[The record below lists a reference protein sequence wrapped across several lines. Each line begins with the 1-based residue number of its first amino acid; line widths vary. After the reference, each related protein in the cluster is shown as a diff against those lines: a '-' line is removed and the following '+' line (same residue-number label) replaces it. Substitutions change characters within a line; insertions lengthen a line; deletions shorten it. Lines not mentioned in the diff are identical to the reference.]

1 MKVAYIRVSTV
12 EQNTAR
18 QEEAMKGLGIEKI
31 FIEKVSAK
39 DTNRPQLLSM
49 IDFIREGDIVY
60 VESFS
65 RLARSTEDLLN
76 IVKEIQ
82 EKGASIVS
90 LKEGF
95 DLTTP
100 TGKLMLTMM
109 GAIATFERE
118 VMLERQ
124 REGIAIAKAEG
135 KYKGRKK
142 IEITPEFV
150 EAYKKY
156 MNRELTVT
164 NAIKELGIKSRTTW
178 YKLVDEYKNKQ
189 EQQGVQVEEIQTEL
203 PEEPVVL
210 FDGNEAVKVQQKK
223 LNLENKELKKE
234 VSGEW
239 IALAMIKLTKKI
251 KSMLGINILDKDCGA
266 SKIERRITEI
276 SIEYVFIYEGK
287 TYMFE
292 YLRNLDE
299 IEISTLEERL
309 K

>member
-1 MKVAYIRVSTV
+1 MKVAYIRVSTI

-18 QEEAMKGLGIEKI
+18 QEEAMKGMGIEKT
-31 FIEKVSAK
+31 FIEKASAK

-49 IDFIREGDIVY
+49 IDFIREGDVVY

-76 IVKEIQ
+76 IVKSIQ
-82 EKGASIVS
+82 EKGATIIS
-90 LKEGF
+90 LKENF
-95 DLTTP
+95 DLSTP

-109 GAIATFERE
+109 GAISTFERE

-135 KYKGRKK
+135 KYKGRRK
-142 IEITPEFV
+142 IEITPAFV

-164 NAIKELGIKSRTTW
+164 DAIKELGIKSRTTW
-178 YKLVDEYKNKQ
+178 YKLVEEYKAQQ
-189 EQQGVQVEEIQTEL
+189 EHQVEQVEEE
-203 PEEPVVL
+203 
-210 FDGNEAVKVQQKK
+210 KK
-223 LNLENKELKKE
+223 QDLE
-234 VSGEW
+234 EW
-239 IALAMIKLTKKI
+239 IVPAMTKLTKRI
-251 KSMLGINILDKDCGA
+251 KKDLGINILDKKCGA
-266 SKIERRITEI
+266 TKINRTMTDI
-276 SIEYVFIYEGK
+276 SIEYVFEYEGK

-292 YLRNLDE
+292 YLRNLDK
-299 IEISTLEERL
+299 IEVSILQ

>member
-1 MKVAYIRVSTV
+1 MKVAYIRVSTI

-18 QEEAMKGLGIEKI
+18 QEEAMKGMGIEKT
-31 FIEKVSAK
+31 FIEKASAK

-49 IDFIREGDIVY
+49 IDFIREGDVVY

-76 IVKEIQ
+76 IVKSIQ
-82 EKGASIVS
+82 EKGATIIS
-90 LKEGF
+90 LKENF
-95 DLTTP
+95 DLSTP

-109 GAIATFERE
+109 GAISTFERE

-135 KYKGRKK
+135 KYKGRRK

-164 NAIKELGIKSRTTW
+164 DAIKELGIKSRTTW
-178 YKLVDEYKNKQ
+178 YKLVEEYKAQQEEAQQEHQGEQVGEEKKQ
-189 EQQGVQVEEIQTEL
+189 
-203 PEEPVVL
+203 
-210 FDGNEAVKVQQKK
+210 D
-223 LNLENKELKKE
+223 LE
-234 VSGEW
+234 EW
-239 IALAMIKLTKKI
+239 IVPAMTKLTKRI
-251 KSMLGINILDKDCGA
+251 KKDLGINILDKECGA
-266 SKIERRITEI
+266 TKINRTMTDT
-276 SIEYVFIYEGK
+276 SIEYVFEYEGK

-292 YLRNLDE
+292 YLRNLDK
-299 IEISTLEERL
+299 IEVSILQ

>member
-1 MKVAYIRVSTV
+1 MKVAYIRVSTI

-18 QEEAMKGLGIEKI
+18 QEEAMKGMGIEKT
-31 FIEKVSAK
+31 FIEKASAK

-49 IDFIREGDIVY
+49 IDFIREGDVVY

-76 IVKEIQ
+76 IVKSIQ
-82 EKGASIVS
+82 EKGATIIS
-90 LKEGF
+90 LKEKF
-95 DLTTP
+95 DLSTP

-109 GAIATFERE
+109 GAISTFERE

-135 KYKGRKK
+135 KYKGRRK
-142 IEITPEFV
+142 IEITPAFV

-164 NAIKELGIKSRTTW
+164 DAIKELGIKSRTTW
-178 YKLVDEYKNKQ
+178 YKLVEEYKAQQ
-189 EQQGVQVEEIQTEL
+189 EHQVEQVEEE
-203 PEEPVVL
+203 
-210 FDGNEAVKVQQKK
+210 KK
-223 LNLENKELKKE
+223 QDLE
-234 VSGEW
+234 EW
-239 IALAMIKLTKKI
+239 IVPAMTKLTKRI
-251 KSMLGINILDKDCGA
+251 KKDLGINILDKKCGA
-266 SKIERRITEI
+266 TKINRTMTDI
-276 SIEYVFIYEGK
+276 SIEYVFDYEGK

-292 YLRNLDE
+292 YLRNLDK
-299 IEISTLEERL
+299 IEVSILQ

>member
-1 MKVAYIRVSTV
+1 MKVAYIRVSTI

-18 QEEAMKGLGIEKI
+18 QEEAMEEIGIEKT
-31 FIEKVSAK
+31 FIEKASAK

-49 IDFIREGDIVY
+49 IDFIREGDVVY

-76 IVKEIQ
+76 IVKSIQ
-82 EKGASIVS
+82 EKGATIIS
-90 LKEGF
+90 LKEKF
-95 DLTTP
+95 DLSTP

-109 GAIATFERE
+109 GAISTFERE

-135 KYKGRKK
+135 KYKGRRK

-164 NAIKELGIKSRTTW
+164 DAIKELGIKSRTTW
-178 YKLVDEYKNKQ
+178 YKLVEEYKAQQ
-189 EQQGVQVEEIQTEL
+189 EHQVEQVEEE
-203 PEEPVVL
+203 
-210 FDGNEAVKVQQKK
+210 KK
-223 LNLENKELKKE
+223 QDLE
-234 VSGEW
+234 EW
-239 IALAMIKLTKKI
+239 IVPAMTKLTKKI
-251 KSMLGINILDKDCGA
+251 KNNLGIDILDKKCGA
-266 SKIERRITEI
+266 TNINRTVTDI
-276 SIEYVFIYEGK
+276 SIEYVFDYEGN

-292 YLRNLDE
+292 YLRNINK
-299 IEISTLEERL
+299 IEVSTLEKRL

>member
-1 MKVAYIRVSTV
+1 MKERKEDKMKVAYIRVSTI

-18 QEEAMKGLGIEKI
+18 QEEAMKGMGIEKT
-31 FIEKVSAK
+31 FIEKASAK

-49 IDFIREGDIVY
+49 IDFIREGDVVY

-76 IVKEIQ
+76 IVKSIQ
-82 EKGASIVS
+82 EKGATIIS
-90 LKEGF
+90 LKEKF
-95 DLTTP
+95 DLSTP

-109 GAIATFERE
+109 GAISTFERE

-135 KYKGRKK
+135 KYKGRRK
-142 IEITPEFV
+142 IEITPAFV

-164 NAIKELGIKSRTTW
+164 DAIKELGIKSRTTW
-178 YKLVDEYKNKQ
+178 YKLVEEYKAQQ
-189 EQQGVQVEEIQTEL
+189 EHQVEQVEEE
-203 PEEPVVL
+203 
-210 FDGNEAVKVQQKK
+210 KK
-223 LNLENKELKKE
+223 QDLE
-234 VSGEW
+234 EW
-239 IALAMIKLTKKI
+239 IVPAMTKLTKRI
-251 KSMLGINILDKDCGA
+251 KKDLGINILDKKCGA
-266 SKIERRITEI
+266 TKINRTMTDI
-276 SIEYVFIYEGK
+276 SIEYVFDYEGK

-292 YLRNLDE
+292 YLRNLDK
-299 IEISTLEERL
+299 IEVSILQ

>member
-1 MKVAYIRVSTV
+1 MKVAYIRVSTI

-18 QEEAMKGLGIEKI
+18 QEEAMKGMGIEKT
-31 FIEKVSAK
+31 FIEKASAK

-49 IDFIREGDIVY
+49 IDFIREGDVVY

-76 IVKEIQ
+76 IVKSIQ
-82 EKGASIVS
+82 EKGATIIS
-90 LKEGF
+90 LKENF
-95 DLTTP
+95 DLSTP

-109 GAIATFERE
+109 GAISTFERE

-135 KYKGRKK
+135 KYKGRRK

-164 NAIKELGIKSRTTW
+164 DAIKELGIKSRTTW
-178 YKLVDEYKNKQ
+178 YKLVEEYKAQQ
-189 EQQGVQVEEIQTEL
+189 EHQVEQVEEE
-203 PEEPVVL
+203 
-210 FDGNEAVKVQQKK
+210 KK
-223 LNLENKELKKE
+223 QDLE
-234 VSGEW
+234 EW
-239 IALAMIKLTKKI
+239 IVPAMTKLTKRI
-251 KSMLGINILDKDCGA
+251 KKDLGINILDKKCGA
-266 SKIERRITEI
+266 DKINRTMTDI
-276 SIEYVFIYEGK
+276 SIEYVFDYEGK

-292 YLRNLDE
+292 YLRNLDK
-299 IEISTLEERL
+299 IEVSTLEKRL

>member
-1 MKVAYIRVSTV
+1 MKVAYIRVSTI

-18 QEEAMKGLGIEKI
+18 QEEAMKGMGIEKT
-31 FIEKVSAK
+31 FIEKASAK

-49 IDFIREGDIVY
+49 IDFIREGDVVY

-76 IVKEIQ
+76 IVKSIQ
-82 EKGASIVS
+82 EKGATIIS
-90 LKEGF
+90 LKEKF
-95 DLTTP
+95 DLSTP

-109 GAIATFERE
+109 GAISTFERE

-135 KYKGRKK
+135 KYKGRRK
-142 IEITPEFV
+142 IEITPAFV

-164 NAIKELGIKSRTTW
+164 DAIKELGIKSRTTW
-178 YKLVDEYKNKQ
+178 YKLVEEYKAQQ
-189 EQQGVQVEEIQTEL
+189 EHQGEQVEEE
-203 PEEPVVL
+203 
-210 FDGNEAVKVQQKK
+210 KK
-223 LNLENKELKKE
+223 QDLE
-234 VSGEW
+234 EW
-239 IALAMIKLTKKI
+239 IVPAMTKLTRKI
-251 KSMLGINILDKDCGA
+251 KRDLGINILDKDCGA
-266 SKIERRITEI
+266 SNINRTMTDT
-276 SIEYVFIYEGK
+276 SIEYVFEYEGK

-292 YLRNLDE
+292 YLRNLDK
-299 IEISTLEERL
+299 IEVSILQ

>member
-1 MKVAYIRVSTV
+1 MKERKEEDKMKVAYIRVSTI

-18 QEEAMKGLGIEKI
+18 QEEAMKGMGIEKT
-31 FIEKVSAK
+31 FIEKASAK

-49 IDFIREGDIVY
+49 IDFIREGDVVY

-76 IVKEIQ
+76 IVKSIQ
-82 EKGASIVS
+82 EKGATIIS
-90 LKEGF
+90 LKENF
-95 DLTTP
+95 DLSTP

-109 GAIATFERE
+109 GAISTFERE

-135 KYKGRKK
+135 KYKGRRK

-164 NAIKELGIKSRTTW
+164 DAIKELGIKSRTTW
-178 YKLVDEYKNKQ
+178 YKLVEEYKAQQ
-189 EQQGVQVEEIQTEL
+189 EHQVEQVEEE
-203 PEEPVVL
+203 
-210 FDGNEAVKVQQKK
+210 KK
-223 LNLENKELKKE
+223 QDLE
-234 VSGEW
+234 EW
-239 IALAMIKLTKKI
+239 IVPAMTKLTKRI
-251 KSMLGINILDKDCGA
+251 KKDLGINILDKKCGA
-266 SKIERRITEI
+266 DKINRTMTDI
-276 SIEYVFIYEGK
+276 SIEYVFDYEGK

-292 YLRNLDE
+292 YLRNLDK
-299 IEISTLEERL
+299 IEVSILQ

>member
-1 MKVAYIRVSTV
+1 MKVAYIRVSTI

-18 QEEAMKGLGIEKI
+18 QEEAMKGMGIEKT
-31 FIEKVSAK
+31 FIEKASAK

-49 IDFIREGDIVY
+49 IDFIREGDVVY

-76 IVKEIQ
+76 IVKSIQ
-82 EKGASIVS
+82 EKGATIIS
-90 LKEGF
+90 LKENF
-95 DLTTP
+95 DLSTP

-109 GAIATFERE
+109 GAISTFERE

-135 KYKGRKK
+135 KYKGRRK

-164 NAIKELGIKSRTTW
+164 DAIKELGIKSRTTW
-178 YKLVDEYKNKQ
+178 YKLVEEYKAQQ
-189 EQQGVQVEEIQTEL
+189 EHQVEQVEEE
-203 PEEPVVL
+203 
-210 FDGNEAVKVQQKK
+210 KK
-223 LNLENKELKKE
+223 QDLE
-234 VSGEW
+234 EW
-239 IALAMIKLTKKI
+239 IVPAMTKLTKRI
-251 KSMLGINILDKDCGA
+251 KKDLGINILDKKCGA
-266 SKIERRITEI
+266 TKINRTMTDI
-276 SIEYVFIYEGK
+276 SIEYVFEYEGK

-292 YLRNLDE
+292 YLRNLDK
-299 IEISTLEERL
+299 IEVSILQ

>member
-1 MKVAYIRVSTV
+1 MKVAYIRVSTI

-18 QEEAMKGLGIEKI
+18 QEEAMEEMGIEKT
-31 FIEKVSAK
+31 FIEKASAK

-49 IDFIREGDIVY
+49 IDFIREGDVVY

-76 IVKEIQ
+76 IVKSIQ
-82 EKGASIVS
+82 EKGATIIS
-90 LKEGF
+90 LKEKF
-95 DLTTP
+95 DLSTP

-109 GAIATFERE
+109 GAISTFERE

-135 KYKGRKK
+135 KYKGRRK

-164 NAIKELGIKSRTTW
+164 DAIKELGIKSRTTW
-178 YKLVDEYKNKQ
+178 YKLVEEYKAQQ
-189 EQQGVQVEEIQTEL
+189 EEAQQEHQGEQVEEE
-203 PEEPVVL
+203 
-210 FDGNEAVKVQQKK
+210 KK
-223 LNLENKELKKE
+223 QDLE
-234 VSGEW
+234 EW
-239 IALAMIKLTKKI
+239 IVPAMTKLTKRI
-251 KSMLGINILDKDCGA
+251 KKDLGINILDKKCGA
-266 SKIERRITEI
+266 DKINRTMTDI
-276 SIEYVFIYEGK
+276 SIEYVFDYEGK

-292 YLRNLDE
+292 YLRNLDK
-299 IEISTLEERL
+299 IEVSILQ

>member
-1 MKVAYIRVSTV
+1 MKVAYIRVSTI

-18 QEEAMKGLGIEKI
+18 QEEAMKGMGIEKT
-31 FIEKVSAK
+31 FIEKASAK

-49 IDFIREGDIVY
+49 IDFIREGDVVY

-76 IVKEIQ
+76 IVKSIQ
-82 EKGASIVS
+82 EKGATIIS
-90 LKEGF
+90 LKEKF
-95 DLTTP
+95 DLSTP

-109 GAIATFERE
+109 GAISTFERE

-135 KYKGRKK
+135 KYKGRRK
-142 IEITPEFV
+142 IEITPAFV

-164 NAIKELGIKSRTTW
+164 DAIKELGIKSRTTW
-178 YKLVDEYKNKQ
+178 YKLVEEYKAQQ
-189 EQQGVQVEEIQTEL
+189 EHQVEQVEEE
-203 PEEPVVL
+203 
-210 FDGNEAVKVQQKK
+210 KK
-223 LNLENKELKKE
+223 QDLE
-234 VSGEW
+234 EW
-239 IALAMIKLTKKI
+239 IVPAMPKLIKRIKKD
-251 KSMLGINILDKDCGA
+251 LGINILDKECGA
-266 SKIERRITEI
+266 TKINRTMTDT
-276 SIEYVFIYEGK
+276 SIEYVFEYEGK

-292 YLRNLDE
+292 YLRNLDK
-299 IEISTLEERL
+299 IEVSILQ

>member
-1 MKVAYIRVSTV
+1 MKVAYIRVSTI

-18 QEEAMKGLGIEKI
+18 QEEAMKGMGIEKT
-31 FIEKVSAK
+31 FIEKASAK

-49 IDFIREGDIVY
+49 IDFIREGDVVY

-76 IVKEIQ
+76 IVKSIQ
-82 EKGASIVS
+82 EKGATIIS
-90 LKEGF
+90 LKEKF
-95 DLTTP
+95 DLSTP

-109 GAIATFERE
+109 GAISTFERE

-135 KYKGRKK
+135 KYKGRRK

-164 NAIKELGIKSRTTW
+164 DAIKELGIKSRTTW
-178 YKLVDEYKNKQ
+178 YKLVEEYKAQQ
-189 EQQGVQVEEIQTEL
+189 EHQVEQVEEE
-203 PEEPVVL
+203 
-210 FDGNEAVKVQQKK
+210 KK
-223 LNLENKELKKE
+223 QDLE
-234 VSGEW
+234 EW
-239 IALAMIKLTKKI
+239 IVPAMPKLIKRIKKD
-251 KSMLGINILDKDCGA
+251 LGINILDKECGA
-266 SKIERRITEI
+266 TKINRTMTDT
-276 SIEYVFIYEGK
+276 SIEYVFEYEGK

-292 YLRNLDE
+292 YLRNLDK
-299 IEISTLEERL
+299 IEVSILQ

>member
-1 MKVAYIRVSTV
+1 MKVAYIRVSTI

-18 QEEAMKGLGIEKI
+18 QEEAMKGMGIEKT
-31 FIEKVSAK
+31 FIEKASAK

-49 IDFIREGDIVY
+49 IDFIREGDVVY

-76 IVKEIQ
+76 IVKSIQ
-82 EKGASIVS
+82 EKGATIIS
-90 LKEGF
+90 LKEKF
-95 DLTTP
+95 DLSTP

-109 GAIATFERE
+109 GAISTFERE

-135 KYKGRKK
+135 KYKGRRK
-142 IEITPEFV
+142 IEITPAFV

-164 NAIKELGIKSRTTW
+164 DAIKELGIKSRTTW
-178 YKLVDEYKNKQ
+178 YKLVEEYKAQQ
-189 EQQGVQVEEIQTEL
+189 EHQVEQVEEE
-203 PEEPVVL
+203 
-210 FDGNEAVKVQQKK
+210 KK
-223 LNLENKELKKE
+223 QDLE
-234 VSGEW
+234 EW
-239 IALAMIKLTKKI
+239 IVPAMPKLIKRIKKD
-251 KSMLGINILDKDCGA
+251 LGINILDKKCGA
-266 SKIERRITEI
+266 TKINRTMTDT
-276 SIEYVFIYEGK
+276 SIEYVFEYEGK

-292 YLRNLDE
+292 YLRNLDK
-299 IEISTLEERL
+299 IEVSILQ

>member
-1 MKVAYIRVSTV
+1 MKVAYIRVSTI

-18 QEEAMKGLGIEKI
+18 QEEAMKGMGIEKT
-31 FIEKVSAK
+31 FIEKASAK

-49 IDFIREGDIVY
+49 IDFIREGDVVY

-76 IVKEIQ
+76 IVKSIQ
-82 EKGASIVS
+82 EKGATIIS
-90 LKEGF
+90 LKENF
-95 DLTTP
+95 DLSTP

-109 GAIATFERE
+109 GAISTFERE

-135 KYKGRKK
+135 KYKGRRK

-164 NAIKELGIKSRTTW
+164 DAIKELGIKSRTTW
-178 YKLVDEYKNKQ
+178 YKLVEEYKAQQ
-189 EQQGVQVEEIQTEL
+189 EHQVEQVEEE
-203 PEEPVVL
+203 
-210 FDGNEAVKVQQKK
+210 KK
-223 LNLENKELKKE
+223 QDLE
-234 VSGEW
+234 EW
-239 IALAMIKLTKKI
+239 IVPAMTKLTKRI
-251 KSMLGINILDKDCGA
+251 KNDLGINILDKKCGA
-266 SKIERRITEI
+266 DKINRTMTDI
-276 SIEYVFIYEGK
+276 SIEYVFEYEGK

-292 YLRNLDE
+292 YLRNLDK
-299 IEISTLEERL
+299 IEVSILQ

>member
-1 MKVAYIRVSTV
+1 MKVAYIRVSTI

-18 QEEAMKGLGIEKI
+18 QEEAMKGMGIEKT
-31 FIEKVSAK
+31 FIEKASAK

-49 IDFIREGDIVY
+49 IDFIREGDVVY

-76 IVKEIQ
+76 IVKSIQ
-82 EKGASIVS
+82 EKGATIIS
-90 LKEGF
+90 LKENF
-95 DLTTP
+95 DLSTP

-109 GAIATFERE
+109 GAISTFERE

-135 KYKGRKK
+135 KYKGRRK
-142 IEITPEFV
+142 IEITPAFV

-164 NAIKELGIKSRTTW
+164 DAIKELGIKSRTTW
-178 YKLVDEYKNKQ
+178 YKLVEEYKAQQ
-189 EQQGVQVEEIQTEL
+189 EHQVEQVEEE
-203 PEEPVVL
+203 
-210 FDGNEAVKVQQKK
+210 KK
-223 LNLENKELKKE
+223 QDLE
-234 VSGEW
+234 EW
-239 IALAMIKLTKKI
+239 IVPAMTKLTKRI
-251 KSMLGINILDKDCGA
+251 KKYLGINILDKDCGA
-266 SKIERRITEI
+266 SNINRTMTDT
-276 SIEYVFIYEGK
+276 SIEYVFEYEGK

-292 YLRNLDE
+292 YLRNLDK
-299 IEISTLEERL
+299 IEVSILQ

>member
-1 MKVAYIRVSTV
+1 MKVAYIRVSTI

-18 QEEAMKGLGIEKI
+18 QEEAMKGMGIEKT
-31 FIEKVSAK
+31 FIEKASAK

-49 IDFIREGDIVY
+49 IDFIREGDVVY

-76 IVKEIQ
+76 IVKSIQ
-82 EKGASIVS
+82 EKGATIIS
-90 LKEGF
+90 LKENF
-95 DLTTP
+95 DLSTP

-109 GAIATFERE
+109 GAISTFERE

-135 KYKGRKK
+135 KYKGRRK
-142 IEITPEFV
+142 IEITPAFV

-164 NAIKELGIKSRTTW
+164 DAIKELGIKSRTTW
-178 YKLVDEYKNKQ
+178 YKLVEEYKAQQ
-189 EQQGVQVEEIQTEL
+189 EHQVEQVEEE
-203 PEEPVVL
+203 
-210 FDGNEAVKVQQKK
+210 KK
-223 LNLENKELKKE
+223 QDLE
-234 VSGEW
+234 EW
-239 IALAMIKLTKKI
+239 IVPAMPKLIKRIKKD
-251 KSMLGINILDKDCGA
+251 LGINILDKECGA
-266 SKIERRITEI
+266 TNINRTMTDT
-276 SIEYVFIYEGK
+276 SIEYVFEYEGK

-292 YLRNLDE
+292 YLRNLDK
-299 IEISTLEERL
+299 IEVSILQ

>member
-1 MKVAYIRVSTV
+1 MKERKEEDKMKVAYIRVSTI

-18 QEEAMKGLGIEKI
+18 QEEAMKGMGIEKT
-31 FIEKVSAK
+31 FIEKASAK

-49 IDFIREGDIVY
+49 IDFIREGDVVY

-76 IVKEIQ
+76 IVKSIQ
-82 EKGASIVS
+82 EKGATIIS
-90 LKEGF
+90 LKEKF
-95 DLTTP
+95 DLSTP

-109 GAIATFERE
+109 GAISTFERE

-135 KYKGRKK
+135 KYKGRRK

-164 NAIKELGIKSRTTW
+164 DAIKELGIKSRTTW
-178 YKLVDEYKNKQ
+178 YKLVEEYKAQQ
-189 EQQGVQVEEIQTEL
+189 EHQVEQVEEE
-203 PEEPVVL
+203 
-210 FDGNEAVKVQQKK
+210 KK
-223 LNLENKELKKE
+223 QDLE
-234 VSGEW
+234 EW
-239 IALAMIKLTKKI
+239 IVPAMTKLTKRI
-251 KSMLGINILDKDCGA
+251 KKDLGINILDKKCGA
-266 SKIERRITEI
+266 DKINRTMTDI
-276 SIEYVFIYEGK
+276 SIEYVFDYEGK

-292 YLRNLDE
+292 YLRNLDK
-299 IEISTLEERL
+299 IEVSILQ

>member
-1 MKVAYIRVSTV
+1 MKERKEEDKMKVAYIRVSTI

-18 QEEAMKGLGIEKI
+18 QEEAMKGMGIEKT
-31 FIEKVSAK
+31 FIEKASAK

-49 IDFIREGDIVY
+49 IDFIREGDVVY

-76 IVKEIQ
+76 IVKSIQ
-82 EKGASIVS
+82 EKGATIIS
-90 LKEGF
+90 LKEKF
-95 DLTTP
+95 DLSTP

-109 GAIATFERE
+109 GAISTFERE

-135 KYKGRKK
+135 KYKGRRK

-164 NAIKELGIKSRTTW
+164 DAIKELGIKSRTTW
-178 YKLVDEYKNKQ
+178 YKLVEEYKAQQ
-189 EQQGVQVEEIQTEL
+189 EHQVEQVEEE
-203 PEEPVVL
+203 
-210 FDGNEAVKVQQKK
+210 KK
-223 LNLENKELKKE
+223 QDLE
-234 VSGEW
+234 EW
-239 IALAMIKLTKKI
+239 IVPAMTKLTKRI
-251 KSMLGINILDKDCGA
+251 KNDLGINILDKKCGA
-266 SKIERRITEI
+266 DKINRTMTDI
-276 SIEYVFIYEGK
+276 SIEYVFDYEGK

-292 YLRNLDE
+292 YLRNLDK
-299 IEISTLEERL
+299 IEVSILQ

>member
-1 MKVAYIRVSTV
+1 MKVAYIRVSTI

-18 QEEAMKGLGIEKI
+18 QEEAMKGMGIEKT
-31 FIEKVSAK
+31 FIEKASAK

-49 IDFIREGDIVY
+49 IDFIREGDVVY

-76 IVKEIQ
+76 IVKSIQ
-82 EKGASIVS
+82 EKGATIIS
-90 LKEGF
+90 LKEKF
-95 DLTTP
+95 DLSTP

-109 GAIATFERE
+109 GAISTFERE

-135 KYKGRKK
+135 KYKGRRK

-164 NAIKELGIKSRTTW
+164 DAIKELGIKSRTTW
-178 YKLVDEYKNKQ
+178 YKLVEEYKAQQ
-189 EQQGVQVEEIQTEL
+189 EHQVEQVEEE
-203 PEEPVVL
+203 
-210 FDGNEAVKVQQKK
+210 KK
-223 LNLENKELKKE
+223 QDLE
-234 VSGEW
+234 EW
-239 IALAMIKLTKKI
+239 IVPAMTKLTKRI
-251 KSMLGINILDKDCGA
+251 KKDLGINILDKKCGA
-266 SKIERRITEI
+266 TKINRTMTDI
-276 SIEYVFIYEGK
+276 SIEYVFEYEGK

-292 YLRNLDE
+292 YLRNLDK
-299 IEISTLEERL
+299 IEVSILQ

>member
-1 MKVAYIRVSTV
+1 MKVAYIRVSTI

-18 QEEAMKGLGIEKI
+18 QEEAMKGMGIEKT
-31 FIEKVSAK
+31 FIEKASAK

-49 IDFIREGDIVY
+49 IDFIREGDVVY

-76 IVKEIQ
+76 IVKSIQ
-82 EKGASIVS
+82 EKGATIIS
-90 LKEGF
+90 LKENF
-95 DLTTP
+95 DLSTP

-109 GAIATFERE
+109 GAISTFERE

-135 KYKGRKK
+135 KYKGRRK
-142 IEITPEFV
+142 IEITPAFV

-164 NAIKELGIKSRTTW
+164 DAIKELGIKSRTTW
-178 YKLVDEYKNKQ
+178 YKLVEEYKAQQ
-189 EQQGVQVEEIQTEL
+189 EHQVEQVEEE
-203 PEEPVVL
+203 
-210 FDGNEAVKVQQKK
+210 KK
-223 LNLENKELKKE
+223 QDLE
-234 VSGEW
+234 EW
-239 IALAMIKLTKKI
+239 IVPAMPKLTKRI
-251 KSMLGINILDKDCGA
+251 KKDLGINILDKECGA
-266 SKIERRITEI
+266 TKINRTMTDT
-276 SIEYVFIYEGK
+276 SIEYVFEYEGK

-292 YLRNLDE
+292 YLRNLDK
-299 IEISTLEERL
+299 IEVSILQ

>member
-1 MKVAYIRVSTV
+1 MKERKEEDKMKVAYIRVSTI

-18 QEEAMKGLGIEKI
+18 QEEEMKGMGIEKT
-31 FIEKVSAK
+31 FIEKASAK

-49 IDFIREGDIVY
+49 IDFIREGDVVY

-76 IVKEIQ
+76 IVKSIQ
-82 EKGASIVS
+82 EKGATIIS
-90 LKEGF
+90 LKEKF
-95 DLTTP
+95 DLSTP

-109 GAIATFERE
+109 GAISTFERE

-135 KYKGRKK
+135 KYKGRRK

-164 NAIKELGIKSRTTW
+164 DAIKELGIKSRTTW
-178 YKLVDEYKNKQ
+178 YKLVEEYKAQQ
-189 EQQGVQVEEIQTEL
+189 EHQVEQVEEE
-203 PEEPVVL
+203 
-210 FDGNEAVKVQQKK
+210 KK
-223 LNLENKELKKE
+223 QDLE
-234 VSGEW
+234 EW
-239 IALAMIKLTKKI
+239 IVPAMTKLTKRI
-251 KSMLGINILDKDCGA
+251 KKDLGINILDKKCGA
-266 SKIERRITEI
+266 DKINRTMTDI
-276 SIEYVFIYEGK
+276 SIEYVFDYEGK

-292 YLRNLDE
+292 YLRNLDK
-299 IEISTLEERL
+299 IEVSILQ

>member
-1 MKVAYIRVSTV
+1 MKVAYIRVSTI

-18 QEEAMKGLGIEKI
+18 QEEAMEEIGIEKT
-31 FIEKVSAK
+31 FIEKASAK

-49 IDFIREGDIVY
+49 IDFIREGDVVY

-76 IVKEIQ
+76 IVKSIQ
-82 EKGASIVS
+82 EKGATIIS
-90 LKEGF
+90 LKENF
-95 DLTTP
+95 DLSTP

-109 GAIATFERE
+109 GAISTFERE

-135 KYKGRKK
+135 KYKGRRK

-164 NAIKELGIKSRTTW
+164 DAIKELGIKSRTTW
-178 YKLVDEYKNKQ
+178 YKLVEEYKAQQ
-189 EQQGVQVEEIQTEL
+189 EHQVEQVEEE
-203 PEEPVVL
+203 
-210 FDGNEAVKVQQKK
+210 KK
-223 LNLENKELKKE
+223 QDLE
-234 VSGEW
+234 EW
-239 IALAMIKLTKKI
+239 IVPAMTKLTKRI
-251 KSMLGINILDKDCGA
+251 KKDLGINILDKKCGA
-266 SKIERRITEI
+266 DKINRTMTDI
-276 SIEYVFIYEGK
+276 SIEYVFDYEGK

-292 YLRNLDE
+292 YLRNLDK
-299 IEISTLEERL
+299 IEVSILQ

>member
-1 MKVAYIRVSTV
+1 MKVAYIRVSTI

-18 QEEAMKGLGIEKI
+18 QEEAMEEIGIEKT
-31 FIEKVSAK
+31 FIEKASAK

-49 IDFIREGDIVY
+49 IDFIREGDVVY

-76 IVKEIQ
+76 IVKSIQ
-82 EKGASIVS
+82 EKGATIIS
-90 LKEGF
+90 LKEKF
-95 DLTTP
+95 DLSTP

-109 GAIATFERE
+109 GAISTFERE

-135 KYKGRKK
+135 KYKGRRK

-164 NAIKELGIKSRTTW
+164 DAIKELGIKSRTTW
-178 YKLVDEYKNKQ
+178 YKLVEEYKAQQ
-189 EQQGVQVEEIQTEL
+189 EHQVEQVEEE
-203 PEEPVVL
+203 
-210 FDGNEAVKVQQKK
+210 KK
-223 LNLENKELKKE
+223 QDLE
-234 VSGEW
+234 EW
-239 IALAMIKLTKKI
+239 IVPAMTKLTKKI
-251 KSMLGINILDKDCGA
+251 KNNLGIDILDKKCGA
-266 SKIERRITEI
+266 DKINRTMTDL
-276 SIEYVFIYEGK
+276 SIEYVFDYEGK

-292 YLRNLDE
+292 YLRNLDK
-299 IEISTLEERL
+299 IEVSILQ

>member
-1 MKVAYIRVSTV
+1 MKERKEDKMKVAYIRVSTI

-18 QEEAMKGLGIEKI
+18 QEEAMKGMGIEKT
-31 FIEKVSAK
+31 FIEKASAK

-49 IDFIREGDIVY
+49 IDFIREGDVVY

-76 IVKEIQ
+76 IVKSIQ
-82 EKGASIVS
+82 EKGATIIS
-90 LKEGF
+90 LKEKF
-95 DLTTP
+95 DLSTP

-109 GAIATFERE
+109 GAISTFERE

-135 KYKGRKK
+135 KYKGRRK
-142 IEITPEFV
+142 IEITPAFV

-164 NAIKELGIKSRTTW
+164 DAIKELGIKSRTTW
-178 YKLVDEYKNKQ
+178 YKLVEEYKAQQ
-189 EQQGVQVEEIQTEL
+189 EHQVEQVD
-203 PEEPVVL
+203 EE
-210 FDGNEAVKVQQKK
+210 KK
-223 LNLENKELKKE
+223 QDLE
-234 VSGEW
+234 EW
-239 IALAMIKLTKKI
+239 IVPAMTKLTKRI
-251 KSMLGINILDKDCGA
+251 KKDLGINILDKKCGA
-266 SKIERRITEI
+266 TKINRTMTDI
-276 SIEYVFIYEGK
+276 SIEYVFDYEGK

-292 YLRNLDE
+292 YLRNLDK
-299 IEISTLEERL
+299 IEVSILQ

>member
-1 MKVAYIRVSTV
+1 MKERKEDKMKVAYIRVSTI

-18 QEEAMKGLGIEKI
+18 QEEAMKGMGIEKT
-31 FIEKVSAK
+31 FIEKASAK

-49 IDFIREGDIVY
+49 IDFIREGDVVY

-76 IVKEIQ
+76 IVKSIQ
-82 EKGASIVS
+82 EKGATIIS
-90 LKEGF
+90 LKEKF
-95 DLTTP
+95 DLSTP

-109 GAIATFERE
+109 GAISTFERE

-135 KYKGRKK
+135 KYKGRRK

-164 NAIKELGIKSRTTW
+164 DAIKELGIKSRTTW
-178 YKLVDEYKNKQ
+178 YKLVEEYKAQQ
-189 EQQGVQVEEIQTEL
+189 EHQVEQVEEE
-203 PEEPVVL
+203 
-210 FDGNEAVKVQQKK
+210 KK
-223 LNLENKELKKE
+223 QDLE
-234 VSGEW
+234 EW
-239 IALAMIKLTKKI
+239 IVPAMTKLTKRI
-251 KSMLGINILDKDCGA
+251 KKDLGINILDKKCGA
-266 SKIERRITEI
+266 DKINRTMTDL
-276 SIEYVFIYEGK
+276 SIEYVFDYEGN

-292 YLRNLDE
+292 YLRNINK
-299 IEISTLEERL
+299 IEVSILQ